1 MKKLFLSLLLMTAVY
16 NLLAQTTISDP
27 NVEKRTVGSYHGIDV
42 ATGIQLILT
51 AGNTEEV
58 AVSAS
63 KTEYRDKII
72 TRVENG
78 VLKLYYETKT
88 GAINKKNENKQLKA
102 YVSYKTLD
110 RLDVTTGAQV
120 KINGVLTTT
129 SLNLKSNT
137 GGEVNGEINITTLKV
152 KQNTGSKI
160 TLSGKSETLDVD
172 GDTGSKF
179 FGEGLRTVNCTAS
192 AGTGA
197 QVMITVEKELNA
209 KADTGGN
216 IKYKGSASI
225 RNVKTHTG
233 GSISKI

>member
-1 MKKLFLSLLLMTAVY
+1 MKKLFLSLLMLATVY

-42 ATGIQLILT
+42 ATGIQLVLT

-72 TRVENG
+72 TKVENG

-88 GAINKKNENKQLKA
+88 GAINRKNDNKELKA

-110 RLDVTTGAQV
+110 KLEVTTGAQV
-120 KINGVLTTT
+120 KINGVLKSA
-129 SLNLKSNT
+129 SLELKSNT
-137 GGEVNGEINITTLKV
+137 GGQVNGEIDISSLKV

-160 TLSGKSETLDVD
+160 TLSGTSETLDVD

-179 FGEGLRTVNCTAS
+179 LGEGLRTVNCTAS

-197 QVMITVEKELNA
+197 QVTITVEKELSA

-233 GSISKI
+233 GSITKI